1 MDTSPN
7 ITPPT
12 DHKPNFQR
20 ISDSSHL
27 ESLNVNKNKRRLPKI
42 MIGLLIVIVV
52 ATGTSLYL
60 WQNDQVNIK
69 KNADIATAKK
79 NEEKAAEQ
87 KKASESSINNTIPLS
102 DYVGSGTAV
111 RARSAKAQSNAET
124 ARTVTE
130 MMNAE
135 KGYYPRTTSDYLSGK
150 LPSDIIPSVSN
161 PTVDNGLTTFRW
173 EYSGPLSAPTGG
185 RITYWDYTTNAISTT
200 VFYVGSANSDSKF
213 VTPES

>member
-12 DHKPNFQR
+12 DHKPTFPR
-20 ISDSSHL
+20 ISESSHL
-27 ESLNVNKNKRRLPKI
+27 QPLNDNKNKSRLPKI

-60 WQNDQVNIK
+60 WQNNQTNIK
-69 KNADIATAKK
+69 KNEDIATAKK
-79 NEEKAAEQ
+79 IEEKAAEQ
-87 KKASESSINNTIPLS
+87 KKASEASVDNTIPLS
-102 DYVGSGTAV
+102 DFVDSGTAV
-111 RARSAKAQSNAET
+111 RARSTKAQSNAVK
-124 ARTVTE
+124 AMTVAE
-130 MMNAE
+130 MINAE

-150 LPSDIIPSVSN
+150 LPSGVIPSISN
-161 PTVDNGLTTFRW
+161 PTAENGLTTFRW

-185 RITYWDYTTNAISTT
+185 RITYWDFTTNAISTT

-213 VTPES
+213 ITPAL